1 MTSAKIS
8 IVTVA
13 RNSVATIEDT
23 ILSVAGQSYP
33 HVEHI
38 LIDGAS
44 TDGSLG
50 IVNRHLNKFS
60 KTVSE
65 PDMGIYD
72 AMNKGIRHATG
83 DVVGFL
89 NADDVYSDA
98 NVLGEIANIFND
110 ATVSACYGDLVYMDE
125 SLTRVVRYWKSRPYR
140 DGLFEKGWMPAHPT
154 FFVRRTVFERYG
166 DFDLAFR
173 LQSDFDLTMRFL
185 SIYKIQ
191 SIYLP
196 RVLVKMRVGGATN
209 RSAANVIKGNMESY
223 QICKKNGLKVTPL
236 FIVKKILSRVPQ
248 FFSKPPNL

>member
-1 MTSAKIS
+1 LTSSKIS

-13 RNSVATIEDT
+13 RNCVVTIEDT
-23 ILSVAGQSYP
+23 ILSVARQSYP

-38 LIDGAS
+38 LVDGAS
-44 TDGSLG
+44 TDGTLE

-72 AMNKGIRHATG
+72 AMNKGIRLATG

-98 NVLGEIANIFND
+98 NVLGEIAAIFND

-154 FFVRRTVFERYG
+154 FFVRRAVFERYG

-173 LQSDFDLTMRFL
+173 FQSDFDLTMRFL
-185 SIYKIQ
+185 SICKIQ
-191 SIYLP
+191 SVYLP

-209 RSAANVIKGNMESY
+209 KSATNVIKGNIEAY
-223 QICKKNGLKVTPL
+223 QICKKNGLRVTPL

-248 FFSKPPNL
+248 FFSKSQNL

>member
-1 MTSAKIS
+1 M
-8 IVTVA
+8 
-13 RNSVATIEDT
+13 ATIEDT
-23 ILSVAGQSYP
+23 ILSVAGQGYP

-44 TDGSLG
+44 TDGSLC

-72 AMNKGIRHATG
+72 AMNKGIRLATG

-98 NVLGEIANIFND
+98 NVLGEIAAIFND

-185 SIYKIQ
+185 SICKIK
-191 SIYLP
+191 SVYLP

-209 RSAANVIKGNMESY
+209 RSAANVIKGNIEAY
-223 QICKKNGLKVTPL
+223 QICKKNRLRVTPL

-248 FFSKPPNL
+248 FFSKSQNL

>member
-72 AMNKGIRHATG
+72 AMNKGILLATG

-98 NVLGEIANIFND
+98 NVLGEIAAIFND

-125 SLTRVVRYWKSRPYR
+125 SLTRVVRHWKSRPYS

-185 SIYKIQ
+185 SICKIQ
-191 SIYLP
+191 SVYLP

-209 RSAANVIKGNMESY
+209 RSAANVIKGNIEAY
-223 QICKKNGLKVTPL
+223 QICKKNGLRVTPL

-248 FFSKPPNL
+248 FFSKPPYL

>member
-1 MTSAKIS
+1 M
-8 IVTVA
+8 
-13 RNSVATIEDT
+13 
-23 ILSVAGQSYP
+23 
-33 HVEHI
+33 
-38 LIDGAS
+38 
-44 TDGSLG
+44 
-50 IVNRHLNKFS
+50 
-60 KTVSE
+60 VSE

-110 ATVSACYGDLVYMDE
+110 ATISACYGDLVYMDE

-185 SIYKIQ
+185 SICKIQ

-236 FIVKKILSRVPQ
+236 FIVKKILSRLPQ